1 MPNTPISLD
10 EASWRL
16 EQSEISG
23 RAFAEL
29 LVKSELLLFGLSPG
43 NELHDPVD
51 LSGVT
56 SLQAEPENVVVAGD
70 VRWTDIKLNWSELR
84 AAFETRG
91 RRVSWNWL
99 SDISPEL
106 IERARQPS
114 PTRRLLGDL
123 RPLVRLMRAPSAV
136 PQSARRARP
145 EWFEGAV
152 LTGAVPASG
161 KPPPGKRGPKS
172 GKRENTAAALRKDLE
187 DKTLT
192 VNALRAMAEK
202 ELADRYRVSRDTARK
217 ARYDVLQSLVE
228 ISTSTNDK

>member
-91 RRVSWNWL
+91 RRVSWN
-99 SDISPEL
+99 SGRFATTGAFNACS
-106 IERARQPS
+106 
-114 PTRRLLGDL
+114 LGG
-123 RPLVRLMRAPSAV
+123 SAV
-136 PQSARRARP
+136 GAASSA
-145 EWFEGAV
+145 GMV
-152 LTGAVPASG
+152 
-161 KPPPGKRGPKS
+161 
-172 GKRENTAAALRKDLE
+172 
-187 DKTLT
+187 
-192 VNALRAMAEK
+192 
-202 ELADRYRVSRDTARK
+202 
-217 ARYDVLQSLVE
+217 
-228 ISTSTNDK
+228 